1 MFEDPRGALARLL
14 LATFAYIVDEAL
26 DLSLAALAAFLL

>member
-14 LATFAYIVDEAL
+14 LANIVNEAL
-26 DLSLAALAAFLL
+26 DFSLAALAAFLL